1 MVNYASD
8 SGHNWGWVYCCFSIR
23 AWHIALRVCVSIK
36 DHKKPNLCKKGVF
49 RVREVQVDWT
59 LWIVP
64 CGHSV
69 AKRPSRCFHNLL
81 FLVGVPLK
89 PLAGFICDISE
100 FSYPVMLVNS
110 QLVAFRQL
118 EFLILL
124 CYICSVN
131 KQLDFH
137 IAGMITLKLT
147 SLP

>member
-1 MVNYASD
+1 MD
-8 SGHNWGWVYCCFSIR
+8 C
-23 AWHIALRVCVSIK
+23 
-36 DHKKPNLCKKGVF
+36 
-49 RVREVQVDWT
+49 T
-59 LWIVP
+59 LWTQRGQAPIAML
-64 CGHSV
+64 SQS
-69 AKRPSRCFHNLL
+69 A
-81 FLVGVPLK
+81 VGVSLK

-131 KQLDFH
+131 RQLDFH